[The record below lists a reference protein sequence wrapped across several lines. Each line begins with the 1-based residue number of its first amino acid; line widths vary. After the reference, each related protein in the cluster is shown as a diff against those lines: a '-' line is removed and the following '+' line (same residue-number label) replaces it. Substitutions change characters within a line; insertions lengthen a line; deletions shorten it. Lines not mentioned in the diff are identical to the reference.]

1 MGTIFFKIYPK
12 MAETLTS
19 LDIGIS
25 HTISYKIHPS
35 VIVNILD
42 VYYRNTTK
50 DFILGVLLG
59 KIYPDYVNITNVVF
73 VPSTVSPTGEIGID
87 SDLLNKVLAYNDK
100 IFNETRV
107 GWFITKNSIDSTTA
121 IIHKHL
127 LPSLKSQT
135 NTWAGPLVLL
145 VDPSLEDEGISLKGF
160 VSQPNKMFRDCFAL
174 FRPVKIIVD
183 LFNEKLATGQ
193 LLYKIK
199 NDTTSNES
207 NETTFSQTLSKA
219 KRNLESLQEHLSKM
233 DEKELLVNHPDLI
246 KEVKNLMAM
255 RFMSDVNTFNT
266 ENIDRFI
273 EDNNHLNY
281 LNDLAHLQVIVSE
294 KLANR
299 TD

>member
-1 MGTIFFKIYPK
+1 

-50 DFILGVLLG
+50 DFVLGVLLG

-73 VPSTVSPTGEIGID
+73 VPSAVSATGEISID
-87 SDLLNKVLAYNDK
+87 SDLLNKVLTYNHK
-100 IFNETRV
+100 IFAETRV
-107 GWFITKNSIDSTTA
+107 GWFITKGSIDNTTA

-145 VDPSLEDEGISLKGF
+145 VDPTLENEGINLKGY

-174 FRPVKIIVD
+174 FRPVKVTVD
-183 LFNEKLATGQ
+183 LFNEKLTTGK
-193 LLYKIK
+193 LLYKTGSENASEVAK
-199 NDTTSNES
+199 GS
-207 NETTFSQTLSKA
+207 TFNHTLSKA
-219 KRNLESLQEHLSKM
+219 KNNLQSLKESLSKM
-233 DEKELLVNHPDLI
+233 DEKELLEKNPDLVKDI
-246 KEVKNLMAM
+246 KNLMAM
-255 RFMSDVNTFNT
+255 RFMGDVNTFNND
-266 ENIDRFI
+266 NIDRFI

-281 LNDLAHLQVIVSE
+281 LNDLAHLQVMISE

>member
-1 MGTIFFKIYPK
+1 MGQYYLKYPK

-59 KIYPDYVNITNVVF
+59 KIFD
-73 VPSTVSPTGEIGID
+73 
-87 SDLLNKVLAYNDK
+87 
-100 IFNETRV
+100 ETRV
-107 GWFITKNSIDSTTA
+107 GWFITQSSIDSTTA

-145 VDPSLEDEGISLKGF
+145 VNPSLEDEGISLKGF

-174 FRPVKIIVD
+174 FRPVKIVVD
-183 LFNEKLATGQ
+183 LFNEKLTTGQ
-193 LLYKIK
+193 LLYKNQ
-199 NDTTSNES
+199 NDSTSD
-207 NETTFSQTLSKA
+207 QSK
-219 KRNLESLQEHLSKM
+219 
-233 DEKELLVNHPDLI
+233 
-246 KEVKNLMAM
+246 
-255 RFMSDVNTFNT
+255 
-266 ENIDRFI
+266 
-273 EDNNHLNY
+273 
-281 LNDLAHLQVIVSE
+281 
-294 KLANR
+294 
-299 TD
+299 